1 MPVSLFNKVAGL
13 RPASEKETLRRRP
26 FRQIGSQ
33 SVTETDNKF
42 CQMNNCG
49 SFPKN

>member
-26 FRQIGSQ
+26 FRQIGSLYFGA
-33 SVTETDNKF
+33 SLKRITNSAK
-42 CQMNNCG
+42 
-49 SFPKN
+49 